1 MHISFSGGA
10 DVHVDLVKKLQTSLK
25 SSQKTIQK
33 LSKELAEKLA
43 IELNGVENPGDFYS
57 LHRNDGVD
65 IDFANTFLRVA
76 KPKKTIFFFI
86 TIADG
91 IDSKSGSLIINGN
104 SEDVTVL
111 GPQICELLG
120 GKGNG
125 KNNRFQGKVTQLNK
139 IKDCESLIKKHFELK

>member
-1 MHISFSGGA
+1 M
-10 DVHVDLVKKLQTSLK
+10 K

-43 IELNGVENPGDFYS
+43 IELNGVENPDDFYS

-91 IDSKSGSLIINGN
+91 NGKSGSLIINGN
-104 SEDVTVL
+104 SEDVSIL

-125 KNNRFQGKVTQLNK
+125 KNNRFQGKVTQLTK
-139 IKDCESLIKKHFELK
+139 IKDCENLIKKHFENK